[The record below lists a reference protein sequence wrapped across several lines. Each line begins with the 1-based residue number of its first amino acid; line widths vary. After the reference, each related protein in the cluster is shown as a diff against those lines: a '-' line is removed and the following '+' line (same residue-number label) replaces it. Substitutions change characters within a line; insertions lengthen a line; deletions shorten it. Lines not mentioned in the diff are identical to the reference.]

1 MKHVL
6 QKSLFVQI
14 CDSPQHVFKRWFHDQ
29 SFYELCFAQSKYK
42 KSFSPIQNRPEV
54 RNVEV
59 KNRGGGVEDIITF
72 FIINF
77 EKP

>member
-54 RNVEV
+54 RNLDLE
-59 KNRGGGVEDIITF
+59 NYGGRSERQLHF
-72 FIINF
+72 L
-77 EKP
+77 